1 MKNKRKKYAKGTGPI
16 GYIPSPSEAIAKN
29 DIVLARAQAKA
40 DSNIWANTV
49 IPMASSLLQSMATK
63 GKGGGSQ
70 GSTIDASSMGDS
82 LKLGDTTMDYTSP
95 DNGASNMGLQGDAGI
110 LDYDK
115 FLQGSQQSYAALGE
129 KAAAGE
135 IEAEGGEVIQTP
147 EGETATLEG
156 PKHEAGGIPLS
167 TEGDPNAVNI
177 PEGTQIFSD
186 RVKGSDG
193 KTMAK
198 RKELRDKKRLSLEEM
213 LSKTP
218 TDKILKNTHKRTLEI
233 LEAEENRDLQTQEM
247 ASMMAEL
254 VGLDGVNE
262 FAYGTGKEGV
272 KKKYARGTGISG
284 IDPELKPWQLPY
296 STQADRPMEPGE
308 IALAQ
313 GLAAEKRLLD
323 AVNGTN
329 EIFDNEASQTASVN
343 NSLVKTKEVNDIA
356 AQALAE
362 KKGEFTP
369 TYGDPSK
376 FYGKV
381 NSASFD
387 PIAKAFIKSKGPTSN
402 NLDFSDKENV
412 KDLQRWI
419 YGKEEGPE
427 IDGMV
432 GPDTIAK
439 GIARQNGISPEGEL
453 MPEVKSI
460 FESIPGLTPRT
471 NPMPTLQNP
480 LVNSREVSTVSPSVS
495 PSVKEG
501 STDNTFMSTLKGA
514 GNNIL
519 EGISDTFGNM
529 GPGDMMALW
538 GAFDSTMDPLK
549 NVNENRAG
557 DQPNINPYL
566 NYGKEGLKAL
576 QDQQGYVEGQKAEA
590 LMKTTRTASA
600 SKKAMRNSAR
610 GVNTMRALDLASDM
624 TKNSADSDIYA
635 SVMAQMMQLKGM
647 EAQMENQQDQVIMAG
662 EEKRDLADRQDR
674 DNYYT
679 QRGLALSNKGKGM
692 QAMGKSLNEMKMNAM
707 KLNLLDTLGDYV
719 SIDKDGNITAKKQEK
734 IKSTTKT
741 TEKTSDE
748 EIAFEKDMLAR
759 GYKKDS
765 KGNWIK
771 N

>member
-82 LKLGDTTMDYTSP
+82 LELGDTTMDYTSP
-95 DNGASNMGLQGDAGI
+95 DNGASNMGLQGDSAI

-129 KAAAGE
+129 DAAAGE

-284 IDPELKPWQLPY
+284 IDPEMKPWRLPF
-296 STQADRPMEPGE
+296 STQADMPTED
-308 IALAQ
+308 I
-313 GLAAEKRLLD
+313 
-323 AVNGTN
+323 VGT
-329 EIFDNEASQTASVN
+329 S
-343 NSLVKTKEVNDIA
+343 
-356 AQALAE
+356 
-362 KKGEFTP
+362 FTP
-369 TYGDPSK
+369 IYSPPNK
-376 FYGKV
+376 FYGKA
-381 NSASFD
+381 NDTMLA
-387 PIAKAFIKSKGPTSN
+387 PIAKAFINSKGSTSN

-412 KDLQRWI
+412 KDLQKWI
-419 YGKEEGPE
+419 YGKEDGPE
-427 IDGMV
+427 IDGMI
-432 GPDTIAK
+432 GPDTITK
-439 GIARQNGISPEGEL
+439 GIARQNGISSIGEL
-453 MPEVKSI
+453 MPEVTG
-460 FESIPGLTPRT
+460 IPSNIQPIP
-471 NPMPTLQNP
+471 NSAVPTLQNP
-480 LVNSREVSTVSPSVS
+480 LVNSREVSTISPT
-495 PSVKEG
+495 VKEG

-519 EGISDTFGNM
+519 EGVLDTFGNM

-557 DQPNINPYL
+557 DQPNINTYL

-719 SIDKDGNITAKKQEK
+719 TIDKDGNITAKKQEK

-748 EIAFEKDMLAR
+748 EITFEKDMLAR

>member
-29 DIVLARAQAKA
+29 DIALARAQAKA

-63 GKGGGSQ
+63 GKGGNGP
-70 GSTIDASSMGDS
+70 TIDYSSMEDS
-82 LKLGDTTMDYTSP
+82 LKIGDTTMDYTSP

-129 KAAAGE
+129 NAAAGE

-147 EGETATLEG
+147 EGETATLKG

-233 LEAEENRDLQTQEM
+233 LEAEENKDLQTQEM

-272 KKKYARGTGISG
+272 KRKYARGTGTNG
-284 IDPELKPWQLPY
+284 IDTELKPWQLSY
-296 STQADRPMEPGE
+296 STKADAPVSE
-308 IALAQ
+308 
-313 GLAAEKRLLD
+313 D
-323 AVNGTN
+323 A
-329 EIFDNEASQTASVN
+329 FS
-343 NSLVKTKEVNDIA
+343 SL
-356 AQALAE
+356 
-362 KKGEFTP
+362 
-369 TYGDPSK
+369 K
-376 FYGKV
+376 FYDNLSINEYAPYLKKYMSNIGDNTLDWSNSETVKDYQKYIGLEGNQVDGKLGTISFG
-381 NSASFD
+381 NSINTFKD
-387 PIAKAFIKSKGPTSN
+387 NVPQQRPTSAN
-402 NLDFSDKENV
+402 KVGFADMDK
-412 KDLQRWI
+412 
-419 YGKEEGPE
+419 
-427 IDGMV
+427 DGV
-432 GPDTIAK
+432 PDTIDIDSMNAAPTTDVINNSNFVTSK
-439 GIARQNGISPEGEL
+439 STSA
-453 MPEVKSI
+453 EVTPATT
-460 FESIPGLTPRT
+460 PG
-471 NPMPTLQNP
+471 
-480 LVNSREVSTVSPSVS
+480 VWDKV
-495 PSVKEG
+495 
-501 STDNTFMSTLKGA
+501 KGA
-514 GNNIL
+514 GNQIL
-519 EGISDTFGNM
+519 EGVSDTFGNM

-557 DQPNINPYL
+557 DQPNINPYR

-590 LMKTTRTASA
+590 LMKTTRTANA

-624 TKNSADSDIYA
+624 NKNSADSDIYA
-635 SVMAQMMQLKGM
+635 NVMAQIMQLKGM
-647 EAQMENQQDQVIMAG
+647 EAQMENQQDQVVMAG

-719 SIDKDGNITAKKQEK
+719 TIDKDGNIIAKKQEK

-748 EIAFEKDMLAR
+748 ENAFEKDMLAR